1 MNGMNEILGVLNV
14 ISERQTSLTA
24 RQTETGNYAN
34 HPASNGK
41 LEKVLTMNTEATVNT
56 VLLTAALTFTMRYN
70 FKAISKELYDGLF
83 ENGFA
88 QEGET
93 KEAFY
98 ARIQPQFE
106 FPGLAVKKDEVT
118 GEVTETVKDKTK
130 YAKRL
135 SVEVKLNSL
144 PQLADLTAAGVDAK
158 AVEFITAQIN
168 KTVADFVKSQYIDAF
183 QPVGVHDLSAIL
195 EFQAKSGTR
204 GGGFS
209 IDEVTLKEAIESFGI
224 CMAEALGNQKG
235 GDMLANIAKG
245 RFTASSVSRGGLTVS
260 EETASKLM
268 ARVDQWA
275 NWLNIN
281 NTTLADEYSV
291 VHSMWTTN
299 IEKLVKAGATFD
311 LESVI

>member
-1 MNGMNEILGVLNV
+1 M
-14 ISERQTSLTA
+14 SEVTTTTA
-24 RQTETGNYAN
+24 
-34 HPASNGK
+34 PAATTAIPAGK
-41 LEKVLTMNTEATVNT
+41 FL
-56 VLLTAALTFTMRYN
+56 MRYN
-70 FKAISKELYDGLF
+70 FKAISKDLYDGLF
-83 ENGFA
+83 EAGFA
-88 QEGET
+88 QDGET

-106 FPGLAVKKDEVT
+106 FPGLAVNKETQEV
-118 GEVTETVKDKTK
+118 TVKDKTK

-135 SVEVKLNSL
+135 SVEVQLDSL
-144 PQLADLTAAGVDAK
+144 PELKDLLNAGVDTK
-158 AVEFITAQIN
+158 AVDFITSQIN

-183 QPVGVHDLSAIL
+183 TAVGDHSLSAIL

-209 IDEVTLKEAIESFGI
+209 IDETTLKDAIESFGV

-245 RFTASSVSRGGLTVS
+245 RFTASAVSRGGLTVS
-260 EETASKLM
+260 EETANKLL

-275 NWLNIN
+275 NWLNVTN
-281 NTTLADEYSV
+281 PTLAEEYAI
-291 VHSMWTTN
+291 VHAMWTTN
-299 IEKLVKAGATFD
+299 IEKLVKAGAVFD

>member
-1 MNGMNEILGVLNV
+1 MNQVTASAVV
-14 ISERQTSLTA
+14 IATSFA
-24 RQTETGNYAN
+24 
-34 HPASNGK
+34 
-41 LEKVLTMNTEATVNT
+41 
-56 VLLTAALTFTMRYN
+56 FTQRYN
-70 FKAISKELYDGLF
+70 FKVISKELYDGLF
-83 ENGFA
+83 DNGFA

-106 FPGLAVKKDEVT
+106 FPGVAVDKIT
-118 GEVTETVKDKTK
+118 GEATLKDKVK

-135 SVEVKLNSL
+135 STEVTLQSL
-144 PQLADLTAAGVDAK
+144 PQLADLTNAGVDSK
-158 AVEFITAQIN
+158 AVEFITVQIN
-168 KTVADFVKSQYIDAF
+168 KVVADFVKSQYIDAF
-183 QPVGVHDLSAIL
+183 APVGDHSLATIL

-204 GGGFS
+204 GGGFT
-209 IDEVTLKEAIESFGI
+209 IDETTLKEAIESFGV

-260 EETASKLM
+260 EETAGKLL

-275 NWLNIN
+275 HWLNETN
-281 NTTLADEYSV
+281 PTLADEYSV
-291 VHSMWTTN
+291 VHAMWTTN
-299 IEKLVKAGATFD
+299 IEKLVKAGAVFD